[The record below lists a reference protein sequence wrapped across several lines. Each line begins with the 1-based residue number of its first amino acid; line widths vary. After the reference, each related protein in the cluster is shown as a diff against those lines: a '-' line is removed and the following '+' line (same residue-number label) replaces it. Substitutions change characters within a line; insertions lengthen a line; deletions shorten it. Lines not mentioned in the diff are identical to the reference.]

1 MVFASMLDVKAVSGF
16 PGKLFHIGEA
26 ALNGLTPDQEL
37 LTATLDRL
45 DAALARIAQAGRD
58 LAQRQLARRDS
69 TGDADLESLPPV
81 ANGNEPEWAR
91 DVAGRL
97 DGLIGELRRALSG
110 EQT

>member
-1 MVFASMLDVKAVSGF
+1 
-16 PGKLFHIGEA
+16 
-26 ALNGLTPDQEL
+26 
-37 LTATLDRL
+37 
-45 DAALARIAQAGRD
+45 
-58 LAQRQLARRDS
+58 
-69 TGDADLESLPPV
+69 V